1 MRLFYSK
8 ASPYARM
15 TRILVI
21 ELGLQDDVTLV
32 PMHPFDNPPE
42 LLSANP
48 LGKVPVLVT
57 EHQVLCDSGL
67 ICDYLWA
74 LARTTEDVTVDW
86 LARQRRALAVGM
98 LDVAVAWRQDKM
110 RPESQQSEFWQNRYR
125 AALQRTLS
133 HIESEMGVKSWP
145 EFPAIESIALLC
157 ALDYLDFRHPEFSVE
172 IPNIS
177 RWRRPLSQHPSV
189 KATVPCD

>member
-1 MRLFYSK
+1 M
-8 ASPYARM
+8 
-15 TRILVI
+15 VI
-21 ELGLQDDVTLV
+21 ELGLQDAVTLL

-48 LGKVPVLVT
+48 LGKVPVLVS
-57 EHQVLCDSGL
+57 EHQALCDSGL

-74 LARTTEDVTVDW
+74 LSRATEDVMVDW
-86 LARQRRALAVGM
+86 PARQRRALAVGM

-110 RPESQQSEFWQNRYR
+110 RPESQQSAFWQNRYR

-133 HIESEMGVKSWP
+133 HIESEMGVKPWP

-177 RWRRPLSQHPSV
+177 RWRRPLSQLPSV
-189 KATVPCD
+189 KATAPCD